1 MVETSRWLRNVMSSI
16 VDCELA
22 HQSVPPHR
30 GWGFGK
36 MTGTLRYGM
45 LAPGCITQSPQDG
58 CSRGGELKSP
68 NRMVSLPSV
77 SNVMAYGGMPQKYTQ
92 LPVSFVSAHNRG
104 RRRTGNQNLRS
115 SHHRAVAVS
124 SQPLVRG
131 GRRARGSVIVNRLV
145 MVGPFSRRH
154 P

>member
-1 MVETSRWLRNVMSSI
+1 
-16 VDCELA
+16 
-22 HQSVPPHR
+22 
-30 GWGFGK
+30 

-92 LPVSFVSAHNRG
+92 LPVSFVSAHNR
-104 RRRTGNQNLRS
+104 
-115 SHHRAVAVS
+115 VAVEPEIRICDRATIAP
-124 SQPLVRG
+124 SQS
-131 GRRARGSVIVNRLV
+131 AANRLYA
-145 MVGPFSRRH
+145 VGVGLGAR
-154 P
+154 

>member
-1 MVETSRWLRNVMSSI
+1 
-16 VDCELA
+16 
-22 HQSVPPHR
+22 
-30 GWGFGK
+30 
-36 MTGTLRYGM
+36 
-45 LAPGCITQSPQDG
+45 
-58 CSRGGELKSP
+58 
-68 NRMVSLPSV
+68 MVSLPSV

-154 P
+154 PEPAAAPSRPGTTEADPAVCAFLGPRPRIFTVEVSVTRSELSAGSSLIG